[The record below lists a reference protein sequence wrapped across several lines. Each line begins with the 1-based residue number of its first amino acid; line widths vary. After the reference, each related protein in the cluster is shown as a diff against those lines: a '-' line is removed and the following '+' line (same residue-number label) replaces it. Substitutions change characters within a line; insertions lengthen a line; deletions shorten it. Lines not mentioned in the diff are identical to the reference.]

1 MLFVHVI
8 KSLRYLQLKCGSM
21 AVYTTA
27 YEMICTVISKLKYY
41 VIYVCLVE
49 KGMIHTSIF

>member
-1 MLFVHVI
+1 MV
-8 KSLRYLQLKCGSM
+8 
-21 AVYTTA
+21 VYTTA